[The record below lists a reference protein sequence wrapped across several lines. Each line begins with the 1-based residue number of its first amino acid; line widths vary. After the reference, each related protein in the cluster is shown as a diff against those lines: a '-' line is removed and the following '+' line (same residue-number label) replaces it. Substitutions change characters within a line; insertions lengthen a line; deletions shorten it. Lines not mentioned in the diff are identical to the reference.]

1 MEREASNPARGRV
14 RFHHT
19 FRHSLAEGRRG
30 LAQGYLRIL
39 DFLLSHGRLD
49 FLHEALEGTQRR
61 TVTAVPLHGLAGSA
75 NCRFVYNRHSRLP

>member
-19 FRHSLAEGRRG
+19 FRHGLAEGRRG

-39 DFLLSHGRLD
+39 DLLLSHGRLD
-49 FLHEALEGTQRR
+49 FLYEALEGTQRR
-61 TVTAVPLHGLAGSA
+61 TVTVVPLYRLGGLGESSIYVQPA
-75 NCRFVYNRHSRLP
+75 

>member
-1 MEREASNPARGRV
+1 MEREASNPARSRV

-19 FRHSLAEGRRG
+19 LCHGLAEGRRG

-49 FLHEALEGTQRR
+49 FLDDALEGAQRR
-61 TVTAVPLHGLAGSA
+61 AIAIMSLHGLAGST
-75 NCRFVYNRHSRLP
+75 NRRFVYNWHSRLL

>member
-19 FRHSLAEGRRG
+19 FRHSLTKGGRG

-39 DFLLSHGRLD
+39 DLLFSYGRLD
-49 FLHEALEGTQRR
+49 FLYEAFESTQGR
-61 TVTAVPLHGLAGSA
+61 TVTVVPLHGLAGST
-75 NCRFVYNRHSRLP
+75 NCRFVYNRHSRLL